1 MSARRGPRP
10 EDFLARG
17 GAITPASPG
26 DGASAGPMITL
37 VQLAQWANGDLVV
50 REAPR
55 EPAAREAL
63 LGRGVT
69 GATLDSRALAPGML
83 FVPLPGS
90 RVDGHAFLDEAF
102 ARGAGAALCA
112 RAVHPAIAH
121 LDLGP
126 LVLVDDVTAAL
137 QRLAKRY
144 REAWPGLLVGV
155 TGSAG
160 KTGTKELVAAAFA
173 TAAPTLRT
181 EGNLN
186 NHWGVPLTL
195 LGLRREHQVAIV
207 EMAMNHPGEIAA
219 LAAIA
224 APGAAIVTNAG
235 SAHLEGVGSLDGI
248 AREKASLVHALA
260 AGQPAFVGA
269 DSPRLVVA
277 VKGAKARV
285 TTYGF
290 AKDADVR
297 PARWED
303 LGPEG
308 SRLEV
313 EGFPPVHLRLVGR
326 HQAQNALAALAVA
339 RHWKL
344 DPGAVA
350 AALEAHRPMKGRMEV
365 RRSGGAV
372 LLVDCYN
379 ANPDSTAAA
388 LATLA
393 GWPGAR
399 RRIAVLGDMLELGG
413 TAARLHRETGALV
426 RGAEL
431 WTVGAHAGEYAAG
444 ARAAGAEVRVFAGK
458 PEVAAALRE
467 ALAPGVVVLLK
478 ASRGAALEQ
487 VLEGLETEI

>member
-1 MSARRGPRP
+1 MSALRGPRP

-17 GAITPASPG
+17 GAITPAAPG
-26 DGASAGPMITL
+26 AGGPAGPMITL

-55 EPAAREAL
+55 DPAAREAL
-63 LGRGVT
+63 LRRGVT

-90 RVDGHAFLDEAF
+90 RVDGHAYLDEAF

-137 QRLAKRY
+137 QRLASRY

-195 LGLRREHQVAIV
+195 LALRREHEVAIV

-224 APGAAIVTNAG
+224 APSAAIVTNAG

-248 AREKASLVHALA
+248 AREKAALVHALA

-269 DSPRLVVA
+269 DSPRLLAA

-290 AKDADVR
+290 AKGADVR
-297 PARWED
+297 PERWED

-350 AALEAHRPMKGRMEV
+350 AALGAHRALKGRMEV

-393 GWPGAR
+393 GWPGAG

-444 ARAAGAEVRVFAGK
+444 AGAAGAAARVFPGK
-458 PEVAAALRE
+458 PELAAALRE

-487 VLEGLETEI
+487 VLEGLETES

>member
-1 MSARRGPRP
+1 VNLPHGPKP
-10 EDFLARG
+10 VAP
-17 GAITPASPG
+17 PAP
-26 DGASAGPMITL
+26 DAPMITL
-37 VQLAQWANGDLVV
+37 VELAQWANGDLVV
-50 REAPR
+50 RDVPR
-55 EPAAREAL
+55 EPVAREAL
-63 LGRGVT
+63 LKSGVT
-69 GATLDSRALAPGML
+69 GATLDSRAVEPGML

-102 ARGAGAALCA
+102 AKGAGAALCA
-112 RAVHPAIAH
+112 RAVHPHLAH

-137 QRLAKRY
+137 QRLAQKY
-144 REAWPGLLVGV
+144 RETWPGLLVGV

-160 KTGTKELVAAAFA
+160 KTTTKELLAAVFA

-181 EGNLN
+181 QGNLN

-195 LGLRREHQVAIV
+195 LALRRPHQVAIV
-207 EMAMNHPGEIAA
+207 EIAMSNPGEIAA

-224 APGAAIVTNAG
+224 APGAAVVTNAG
-235 SAHLEGVGSLDGI
+235 SAHLEGVGSLEGI
-248 AREKASLVHALA
+248 AREKAALVHALD
-260 AGQPAFVGA
+260 AGRPAFVGA
-269 DSPRLVVA
+269 DSPRLVAA
-277 VKGAKARV
+277 VQGAKAAV

-290 AKDADVR
+290 AKGADVR
-297 PARWED
+297 PRAYED
-303 LGPEG
+303 LGAGG
-308 SRLEV
+308 SRFEV

-326 HQAQNALAALAVA
+326 HQVQNALAALAVA
-339 RHWKL
+339 RHWRL

-350 AALEAHRPMKGRMEV
+350 LALEAHRPLKGRMEV
-365 RRSGGAV
+365 KRAGGAT

-393 GWPGAR
+393 EWPGAA
-399 RRIAVLGDMLELGG
+399 RRIAILGDMLELGG
-413 TAARLHRETGALV
+413 TAARLHRETGAKV
-426 RGAEL
+426 KGAEL

-444 ARAAGAEVRVFAGK
+444 ARTAGAEVRTFPGK

-467 ALAPGVVVLLK
+467 ALAPGTVVLVK

-487 VLEGLETEI
+487 VLEGLEYETEN